1 MDRTRRARRAYLGFA
16 ALAWL
21 VLAFGLGGPAFG
33 QDEESEEPE
42 SMRSGPYVGVNFAGG
57 IPNFDGS
64 DLIETLPTRPAVQE
78 EPSFGINARA
88 GWRIFSFLAA
98 EAQYEWIDEWEIKQR
113 NLTCAIADA
122 QIVTGN
128 LRLLAPF
135 RVVHPYLLAGVG
147 AGLFERA
154 VTGNDLGGGFSCEP
168 AQGLSSQAS
177 DWALVGRFGGGFDVY
192 LTPHIVFNLE
202 STAVYSDEKLLG
214 TSWPYISI
222 SGGFQYR
229 F

>member
-1 MDRTRRARRAYLGFA
+1 MELGII

-21 VLAFGLGGPAFG
+21 LLAFGLAGPAFAE
-33 QDEESEEPE
+33 DEEPEQPE
-42 SMRSGPYVGVNFAGG
+42 SMRSGPYVGVSFAGG
-57 IPNFDGS
+57 LPNFDGS
-64 DLIETLPTRPAVQE
+64 TFFVNASPTQPSVRE

-98 EAQYEWIDEWEIKQR
+98 EAQYEWIDEWEIKTR
-113 NLTCAIADA
+113 NVTCAIANA
-122 QIVTGN
+122 QVVTGN
-128 LRLLAPF
+128 LRLFAPF

-154 VTGNDLGGGFSCEP
+154 VTGNSLGSGLTCGVVP
-168 AQGLSSQAS
+168 GQGAQAS
-177 DWALVGRFGGGFDVY
+177 DWELVGRFGGGFDIY
-192 LTPHIVFNLE
+192 LTRHLVINLE
-202 STAVYSDEKLLG
+202 TTTVYSDQQLLN
-214 TSWPYISI
+214 TSWPYVSI

>member
-1 MDRTRRARRAYLGFA
+1 VGLRIA

-21 VLAFGLGGPAFG
+21 VLAFGLGGPAYG
-33 QDEESEEPE
+33 QDDSPEKPE
-42 SMRSGPYVGVNFAGG
+42 SVRSGPYVGVNFAGG
-57 IPNFDGS
+57 IPNFDGKDFFVNPS
-64 DLIETLPTRPAVQE
+64 PTSPAVQE

-88 GWRIFSFLAA
+88 GWRIFPFLAV
-98 EAQYEWIDEWEIKQR
+98 EAQYEWIDEWEIKTR
-113 NLTCAIADA
+113 SVTCAIADA
-122 QIVTGN
+122 QVVTGN

-154 VTGNDLGGGFSCEP
+154 VTGNALGSDFTCEP
-168 AQGLSSQAS
+168 VPGQGSQAS
-177 DWALVGRFGGGFDVY
+177 DWELVGRFGGGFDIYV
-192 LTPHIVFNLE
+192 TPHIVLNLE
-202 STAVYSDEKLLG
+202 STAVYSDQQLLG